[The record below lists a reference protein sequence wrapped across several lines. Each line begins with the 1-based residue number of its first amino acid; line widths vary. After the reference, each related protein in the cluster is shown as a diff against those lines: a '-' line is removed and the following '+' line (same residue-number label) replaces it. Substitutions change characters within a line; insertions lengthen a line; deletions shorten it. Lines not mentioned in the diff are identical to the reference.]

1 MEIFEILLAGSS
13 RSVGTLRTLWW
24 DSAMMLS
31 PKITFLFPTV
41 ASANFGKKLREV
53 DRVGEGIAL
62 TPQPLTLDQ
71 INYALRCHPQNLR
84 WISGGCS
91 CAAIPDGP
99 GMSWSSD
106 VITKDDFPLYR
117 CPLVRDFPRK
127 SPCLMTPEDNQFYK
141 REDLTNN
148 YD

>member
-84 WISGGCS
+84 
-91 CAAIPDGP
+91 
-99 GMSWSSD
+99 
-106 VITKDDFPLYR
+106 
-117 CPLVRDFPRK
+117 
-127 SPCLMTPEDNQFYK
+127 
-141 REDLTNN
+141 
-148 YD
+148 

>member
-24 DSAMMLS
+24 DSAMMLSPKITLMLS

-84 WISGGCS
+84 
-91 CAAIPDGP
+91 
-99 GMSWSSD
+99 
-106 VITKDDFPLYR
+106 
-117 CPLVRDFPRK
+117 
-127 SPCLMTPEDNQFYK
+127 
-141 REDLTNN
+141 
-148 YD
+148 

>member
-1 MEIFEILLAGSS
+1 M
-13 RSVGTLRTLWW
+13 VGQRHDAL
-24 DSAMMLS
+24 

-84 WISGGCS
+84 
-91 CAAIPDGP
+91 
-99 GMSWSSD
+99 
-106 VITKDDFPLYR
+106 
-117 CPLVRDFPRK
+117 
-127 SPCLMTPEDNQFYK
+127 
-141 REDLTNN
+141 
-148 YD
+148 